1 MRHCTV
7 VLKST
12 SIQLHFLIVVFLM
25 HYCVLYHIH
34 RGQNSPKIVATG
46 QIRLNLDIIMCEFFP
61 SIENMQLR
69 FLSFPFCPT
78 SCSSSNNAH
87 LTGILHLTNILH
99 LPIPHR
105 FYLDPLARTETICW
119 GTKVLKLSDAS
130 YLPNDTD
137 STWSDAENNQLSIC
151 KCYWKPKYRRYQ
163 DVTYKTCPPNKHK
176 NYKT

>member
-25 HYCVLYHIH
+25 HYCVLFSYTQ
-34 RGQNSPKIVATG
+34 RAKFFKNCSNWPDKTEF
-46 QIRLNLDIIMCEFFP
+46 RYIMCEFFP

-87 LTGILHLTNILH
+87 LTGILHLTNISH

-119 GTKVLKLSDAS
+119 GTKVLKLSDGV
-130 YLPNDTD
+130 L
-137 STWSDAENNQLSIC
+137 ST
-151 KCYWKPKYRRYQ
+151 KRYRLYMERCG
-163 DVTYKTCPPNKHK
+163 K
-176 NYKT
+176 